1 MCDIKREMRERVRL
15 ARGLAN
21 ALGYDIEYVFTDIE
35 NFDFICLDESIR
47 EAKDTIKNLV
57 ANIAEI
63 EYLVDLAKREIS
75 RK

>member
-63 EYLVDLAKREIS
+63 EYLVDLAKKEIS

>member
-47 EAKDTIKNLV
+47 ETKDTIKNLV

-63 EYLVDLAKREIS
+63 EYLVDLAKKEIS